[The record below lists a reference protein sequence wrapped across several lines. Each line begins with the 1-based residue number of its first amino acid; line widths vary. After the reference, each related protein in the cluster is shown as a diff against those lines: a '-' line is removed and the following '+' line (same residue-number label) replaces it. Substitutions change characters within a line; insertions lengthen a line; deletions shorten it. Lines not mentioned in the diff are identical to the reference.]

1 MDERVKVVTVRPYGQ
16 RVHIIVSSDILA
28 SFKKRRLPVGENK
41 GPDSPYAF
49 VWTHRGCKDI
59 FAFLPEK
66 CGIGATAHEMLHVVD
81 FIMDITGVGY
91 CEEVWAYHLEEL
103 TQMAAEFVHADK
115 KDKYNKEEKENAAN
129 KRVHGVSGRKGKR
142 LVKYVRK
149 VGSKVPVPSQG

>member
-1 MDERVKVVTVRPYGQ
+1 MNEREKVFTVRPYGQ
-16 RVHIIVSSDILA
+16 RVHIVVSSDILE
-28 SFKKRRLPVGENK
+28 SFKKRRLPVEGNK

-59 FAFLPEK
+59 FAFLPDK

-129 KRVHGVSGRKGKR
+129 KRVRGVSGSKGKR
-142 LVKYVRK
+142 LVEDVGK
-149 VGSKVPVPSQG
+149 VGSKVPVAGKG